1 MHDIIKR
8 FYGQGGP
15 QKFKPF
21 NGIHSYQNPESITA
35 RIVGHSETIARR
47 HLDEWSALRRCG
59 RDLVHRFNNTG

>member
-1 MHDIIKR
+1 MHDMIKR

-35 RIVGHSETIARR
+35 RIVGKLPTEN
-47 HLDEWSALRRCG
+47 G
-59 RDLVHRFNNTG
+59 RPAVSHKKG

>member
-1 MHDIIKR
+1 MHDMIKR

-35 RIVGHSETIARR
+35 RIVGHSETIARC
-47 HLDEWSALRRCG
+47 HLQEEG
-59 RDLVHRFNNTG
+59 N